1 MSSQE
6 TIPFSTQT
14 VALNGQVPLS
24 PQPAAQTLAA
34 LYDALKH
41 GNLPLLGYEAHDE
54 GNAHALYSVVFAHFR
69 YTEALGWFVRT
80 ESHWER
86 EGAALEVQRAATE
99 VLHAR
104 YKRAVQRKNAAVKQ
118 CAKPQART
126 IKNAIELFRP
136 LVQARVEDFDASPD
150 HLNVANGVLNLRTG
164 VLEPHTPG
172 QRFTYCLPIPYDP
185 EADATEW
192 LTFLA
197 QVVDGGEEVLAMLQ
211 QAVGYSLTGHT
222 REEKLFYLHGPTR
235 AGKGT
240 FTEVLL
246 RLLGKPLSAEVDF
259 RTFTARRDND
269 SSNFDLAPLRPARLL
284 VASESSRYDQL
295 NTSRVKLLTGGND
308 VRCCFKHRDHFEY
321 RPQYKIW
328 LVSNHDIQADPDD
341 DAAWGRII
349 RIEFPHS
356 FFGKE
361 DKGLKERLK
370 QPENLRGVLAW
381 AVAGAQQWY
390 ASHNGLQVPPVLQT
404 ALDTVR
410 AELDTVQE
418 WLDLHTAPTVGGF
431 EAHKTLYGLYKD
443 WCKEHGETPCG
454 GTEFGRV
461 LTRKG
466 YAAERRYLPNGQRE
480 RCRIG
485 LRLVSSTNSV

>member
-1 MSSQE
+1 M
-6 TIPFSTQT
+6 
-14 VALNGQVPLS
+14 
-24 PQPAAQTLAA
+24 
-34 LYDALKH
+34 
-41 GNLPLLGYEAHDE
+41 
-54 GNAHALYSVVFAHFR
+54 
-69 YTEALGWFVRT
+69 
-80 ESHWER
+80 
-86 EGAALEVQRAATE
+86 
-99 VLHAR
+99 LHAR
-104 YKRAVQRKNAAVKQ
+104 YKRAVQRKNAAIKQ
-118 CAKPQART
+118 CARPQART

-164 VLEPHTPG
+164 ALEPHAPH
-172 QRFTYCLPIPYDP
+172 QQFTYCLPIPYDP

-197 QVVDGGEEVLAMLQ
+197 QVVDGGDEVLAMLQ

-295 NTSRVKLLTGGND
+295 NTARVKLLTGGND

-349 RIEFPHS
+349 RIAFPHS
-356 FFGKE
+356 FLGQE
-361 DKGLKERLK
+361 DRTLKERLK
-370 QPENLRGVLAW
+370 RPENLRGVLAW
-381 AVAGAQQWY
+381 AVEGAKQWY
-390 ASHNGLQVPPVLQT
+390 ASGGLQVPAVLQS
-404 ALDTVR
+404 ALETVR
-410 AELDTVQE
+410 AEQDTVQQ
-418 WLDLHTAPTVGGF
+418 WLDLCTERVDGGF

-443 WCKEHGETPCG
+443 WCKDNGETPCG

-461 LTRKG
+461 LTTKG
-466 YAAERRYLPNGQRE
+466 YTPDRGYL
-480 RCRIG
+480 
-485 LRLVSSTNSV
+485 

>member
-1 MSSQE
+1 MSDHQAIS
-6 TIPFSTQT
+6 FSPST
-14 VALNGQVPLS
+14 VTHNGQAPLT
-24 PQPAAQTLAA
+24 PQPAAQTLADISRT
-34 LYDALKH
+34 LTSTRVMQSLM
-41 GNLPLLGYEAHDE
+41 GYEANDR
-54 GNAHALYSVVFAHFR
+54 GTALAIHSVFGTHFR
-69 YTEALGWFVRT
+69 YSEALGWLFRA

-86 EGAALEVQRAATE
+86 EGAALEVHKAATE

-104 YKRAVQRKNAAVKQ
+104 YRRAIHHENTEIIR

-136 LVQARVEDFDASPD
+136 LVPARVEDFDASPD

-164 VLEPHTPG
+164 VREPHAPH

-185 EADATEW
+185 EADTTDW
-192 LTFLA
+192 LTFLQ
-197 QVVDGGEEVLAMLQ
+197 QVVGGGDEVLTMLQ

-222 REEKLFYLHGPTR
+222 KEEKLLYLHGPTR

-259 RTFTARRDND
+259 RTFTARRDSD

-295 NTSRVKLLTGGND
+295 NTARVKLLTGGND

-356 FFGKE
+356 FLGHE
-361 DKGLKERLK
+361 DKTLKEKMKR
-370 QPENLRGVLAW
+370 PENLQGVLAW

-443 WCKEHGETPCG
+443 WCKDNGETPCG
-454 GTEFGRV
+454 GSEFGRV

-466 YAAERRYLPNGQRE
+466 YAPDRGYLPNGKQDRG
-480 RCRIG
+480 RRG
-485 LRLVSSTNSV
+485 LRLLL